1 MTLNGETMHTGNGAA
16 PHRTRWLRPEEVR
29 TPVTVQEGEA
39 ALDVIDHHADHLEA
53 TITRRAA
60 RGEDCS
66 GLTSL
71 LKSWESRRAE
81 VTYAIERLEA
91 GEPAPSV
98 ELATARAK
106 ITVLEGHIE
115 RLRAQ
120 ITVLEGHS
128 PSTRVAELAQQV
140 EALKKQNA
148 DLAKKNAGLAE
159 AITNLQA
166 ALAKAKSDSRHLAVV
181 RGHHKHCASVLE
193 AFDDLEGRGVVLPPM
208 ARLVRSSAQ
217 TALPVGYLATTWA
230 TDGRPHL
237 LNAAREIEARDGGA
251 E

>member
-53 TITRRAA
+53 TIARRTAK
-60 RGEDCS
+60 GEECT

-106 ITVLEGHIE
+106 IAVLEGHVE

-120 ITVLEGHS
+120 IHVDVHS
-128 PSTRVAELAQQV
+128 PSTRVADLAQQV

-148 DLAKKNAGLAE
+148 DIIKKNAGLAE

-166 ALAKAKSDSRHLAVV
+166 ALAKAKSDSRYAAAV
-181 RGHHKHCASVLE
+181 RGQHKQCAAVLE
-193 AFDDLEGRGVVLPPM
+193 ALDDLEGRGVVLPPM
-208 ARLVRSSAQ
+208 ARLVRNTAR
-217 TALPVGYLATTWA
+217 TALPADYLATTWA
-230 TDGRPHL
+230 IDGRPHL